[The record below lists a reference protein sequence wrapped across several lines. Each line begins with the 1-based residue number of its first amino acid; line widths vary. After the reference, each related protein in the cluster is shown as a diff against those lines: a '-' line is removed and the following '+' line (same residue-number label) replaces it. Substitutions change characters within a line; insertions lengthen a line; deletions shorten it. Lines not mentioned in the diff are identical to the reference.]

1 MGGFFGI
8 VSDMDCVRELF
19 YGTDYHSHLGNLRGG
34 MMTMG
39 INGIRRV
46 IHDISSSPFR
56 PKFRE
61 DLPYLEGATSGIGCI
76 SDTGDQPL
84 IIRSHLGTYG
94 VTMVG
99 AINNLN
105 ELTDQICQDKNAHF
119 SEIGTEGIN
128 PNEVAAAIVASG
140 ETLAEG
146 IVKLQNTIEGSC
158 SMLILAEEGI
168 YAVRDGLGRTPVF
181 VGRNNHAQVVA
192 FEPCALYNLG
202 YTKAY
207 ELKPG
212 EAVLVTKDSITQIVK
227 PRSKMQIC
235 AFLWVYYGFPASSYE
250 GKTVE
255 TVRYACGEMLAK
267 ADAGIQWG
275 NKPDMVVGIPDS
287 GVAHALGY
295 AHGSDI
301 PYKRAFIKYTPTWAR
316 SFIPKEQS
324 KRAHVASMKLL
335 PVEELIKDKNL
346 VFCEDSIVRGTQ
358 LGNTMDRLRKL
369 GVNEVHVRS
378 ACPPILFNCKY
389 INFSRSQGLSGL
401 AARRAIARIENH
413 TLTGNVKEDDQW
425 FNETPLDDY
434 LDPTT
439 EKYKLMIE
447 EIRKELNLTS
457 VSYQTLDDLIA
468 AIGLPKECICTYCWD
483 GCDVSKPE

>member
-8 VSDMDCVRELF
+8 VSKTDCVKELF

-39 INGIRRV
+39 PDGIHRV
-46 IHDISSSPFR
+46 IHDLSNSPFR
-56 PKFRE
+56 PKFNE
-61 DLPYLEGATSGIGCI
+61 DLPSFEGATSGIGCI

-84 IIRSHLGTYG
+84 IIHSHLGTFG
-94 VTMVG
+94 FTMVG

-105 ELTDQICQDKNAHF
+105 KLTQKICENTAAHF
-119 SEIGTEGIN
+119 AEVGDEGVN

-140 ETLAEG
+140 KSIEEG
-146 IVKLQNTIEGSC
+146 IVKLQDSIEGSC
-158 SMLILAEEGI
+158 SMLILTQEGI
-168 YAVRDGLGRTPVF
+168 YAVRDALGRTPVF
-181 VGRNNHAQVVA
+181 VGQKEGSQVMA
-192 FEPCALYNLG
+192 FEPCSLYNLG
-202 YTKAY
+202 YSTCY

-212 EAVLVTKDSITQIVK
+212 EAVLVTPDTITQVVK
-227 PRSKMQIC
+227 PRERMQIC
-235 AFLWVYYGFPASSYE
+235 AFLWVYYGFPASTYE

-255 TVRYACGEMLAK
+255 TVRYACGEKLAQ
-267 ADAGIQWG
+267 ADKDIKWD
-275 NKPDMVVGIPDS
+275 NKPDMVVGVPDS

-301 PYKRAFIKYTPTWAR
+301 LYKRAFIKYTPTWAR
-316 SFIPKEQS
+316 SFIPREQA

-335 PVEELIKDKNL
+335 PVEELIKGKNL

-358 LGNTMDRLRKL
+358 LGNTMDRLRKI

-378 ACPPILFNCKY
+378 ACPPILFNCKF
-389 INFSRSQGLSGL
+389 INFSRSNGLSGL
-401 AARRAIARIENH
+401 AARRAIARIEKH
-413 TLTGNVKEDDQW
+413 ELTGNVAEDDKW

-434 LDPTT
+434 LNPKS
-439 EKYKLMIE
+439 EKYKMMIE

-457 VSYQTLDDLIA
+457 VKYQTLDDLIE
-468 AIGLPKECICTYCWD
+468 AIGLPKERLCTYCWD
-483 GCDVSKPE
+483 GQE